1 MSFANAMPTLKDN
14 DHVLGS
20 LSATLLMMT
29 YGSYPCPKTGLAHD
43 AVQNL
48 RSTLGDQFC
57 FIFRHFPTVER
68 YPQSQKTAE
77 TAEAAGS
84 QGKFWEMHNKLFD
97 NRDALDDA
105 SLVQYA
111 DELGLEINQFL
122 QELANHVHLERI
134 HTDVDS
140 ALQYGVSNTPTFFIS
155 VRHEGTENLEDLVKQ
170 IMGVAIKNESKTTDN
185 PVNLTPPSENT
196 KTP

>member
-1 MSFANAMPTLKDN
+1 MSFANAMPTLKEN

-29 YGSYPCPKTGLAHD
+29 YGNYPCPQTGKAHD

-48 RSTLGDQFC
+48 RRSLGEQFC
-57 FIFRHFPTVER
+57 FIFRHFPIVDS

-111 DELGLEINQFL
+111 DELGLDVTQFL
-122 QELANHVHLERI
+122 QELANHVHMARI
-134 HTDVDS
+134 RTDVES
-140 ALQYGVSNTPTFFIS
+140 GLQYGVSNTPTFFIG
-155 VRHEGTENLEDLVKQ
+155 VRHEGTENLEDFVQQ
-170 IMGVAIKNESKTTDN
+170 IMKVALSNES
-185 PVNLTPPSENT
+185 
-196 KTP
+196 

>member
-1 MSFANAMPTLKDN
+1 MSFTNAMPALKDN

-29 YGSYPCPKTGLAHD
+29 YGNYPCPQTGTAHD
-43 AVQNL
+43 ALQNL
-48 RSTLGDQFC
+48 RVSLGDQLC
-57 FIFRHFPTVER
+57 FVFRHFPDVDS

-111 DELGLEINQFL
+111 DELGLDINRFL
-122 QELANHVHLERI
+122 QDLANHAHLTRI
-134 HTDVDS
+134 RADVDS
-140 ALQYGVSNTPTFFIS
+140 GQQYGVSKTPTFFIG
-155 VRHEGTENLEDLVKQ
+155 VRHEGTEIFEEFVQQ
-170 IMGVAIKNESKTTDN
+170 IMKVALSNGN
-185 PVNLTPPSENT
+185 
-196 KTP
+196 